1 MFNGMCGVRVLLML
15 LAPFFLEVHK
25 QSQHTRTIHAHF
37 DIQQLRDE
45 YNNLDHVF
53 FCPENGHLVEQAII
67 QLINQSSAIY
77 GALYVLNRKSII
89 DALIQ
94 VHKNGVLVELVFDQ
108 GALNAGSNH
117 IFQLPFHGVPL
128 YIYGAQSVKRFRP
141 LMHHKFLIFKN
152 AWFGKD
158 VIAYGSMNITQSG
171 LFKNKE
177 NFTFRDKPDLV
188 QKYEDEFYAMKKDSQ
203 VFKLM
208 KKQKQ
213 KHQKKRLQQESA
225 IPACIEKQ
233 LRNGTLKRYIR
244 FVK

>member
-1 MFNGMCGVRVLLML
+1 MFNGMCGVRVLLIL
-15 LAPFFLEVHK
+15 LAPFFLEANKHSHNRTTVH
-25 QSQHTRTIHAHF
+25 TYF
-37 DIQQLRDE
+37 DIQQICDKENRI
-45 YNNLDHVF
+45 DHVF
-53 FCPENGHLVEQAII
+53 FCPEDGHLVEQTII
-67 QLINQSSAIY
+67 QLINQSSAVY

-94 VHKNGVLVELVFDQ
+94 VHKNGVPVELVFDQ

-128 YIYGAQSVKRFRP
+128 YIYGAQPVKRFRP

-152 AWFGKD
+152 ALFGKD

-188 QKYEDEFYAMKKDSQ
+188 EKYEDEFRNMQQDSQ

-213 KHQKKRLQQESA
+213 KHQKRLQQESA

-233 LRNGTLKRYIR
+233 LRNGTLKR
-244 FVK
+244 FVQFLK

>member
-1 MFNGMCGVRVLLML
+1 MLHGICGVRVLLL
-15 LAPFFLEVHK
+15 LTPLFLFANKNHVYCDN
-25 QSQHTRTIHAHF
+25 QVGFTIE
-37 DIQQLRDE
+37 QLCDE
-45 YNNLDHVF
+45 HNTLDHVF
-53 FCPENGHLVEQAII
+53 FCPEDGHLVEQTII
-67 QLINQSSAIY
+67 QLINQSSAVY

-89 DALIQ
+89 DTLIQ
-94 VHKNGVLVELVFDQ
+94 AHKNGVPVELVFDQ

-117 IFQLPFHGVPL
+117 IFNLPFNGVPL
-128 YIYGAQSVKRFRP
+128 YIYGAQQVKRFRP

-152 AWFGKD
+152 ALQGKD

-188 QKYEDEFYAMKKDSQ
+188 EKYEKEFSTIKRNSQ

-208 KKQKQ
+208 KKKKQ
-213 KHQKKRLQQESA
+213 KVEKKRLQQQPT
-225 IPACIEKQ
+225 IPGFIEKQ
-233 LRNGTLKRYIR
+233 LKNGTLKRYVQ